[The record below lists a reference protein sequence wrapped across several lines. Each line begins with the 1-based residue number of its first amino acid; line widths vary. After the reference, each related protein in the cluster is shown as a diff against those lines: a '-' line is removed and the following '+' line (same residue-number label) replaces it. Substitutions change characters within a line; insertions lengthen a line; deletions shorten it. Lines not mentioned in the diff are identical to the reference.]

1 MNVSAVTINQV
12 FKTYQGQARIAELNH
27 QNPVKRVQGQRERVS
42 ISQEAREALAA
53 HTRWASQ
60 PSEIRKAQSKQAGDI
75 GPEVNEATPESEVTG
90 FTGINFV

>member
-1 MNVSAVTINQV
+1 
-12 FKTYQGQARIAELNH
+12 
-27 QNPVKRVQGQRERVS
+27 
-42 ISQEAREALAA
+42 AA